1 MSSPSFRLLLI
12 RGLGHSGTTILDL
25 ALGAHPQMIG
35 LGEAVRVLQKPAR
48 GESQRGPA
56 QLRGALRHERLCTC
70 GQVAAQCP
78 VWGPVLDWLPA
89 HDEEPLQVKLG
100 YLLESLRRSK
110 SIDSW
115 SSPWVVESFQDDFVL
130 PLLEDSAV
138 EVRVIHLT
146 RDVRSWVHSRSRE
159 GRKKGAWLPGLRPL
173 LRWWRLSARHERLLR
188 RSGKPVF
195 QLGYEELAL
204 DPEQALR
211 RVCVWLGLEFHDEM
225 LQPLLYSSSHILSG
239 NRMRFDSSK
248 GRAIRYDA
256 AWMGASSGVAQL
268 ALLFPLLSKLN
279 QRLVYSASR
288 QR

>member
-35 LGEAVRVLQKPAR
+35 LGEAVRVLQKPLR

-89 HDEEPLQVKLG
+89 HDQEPLPMKLG
-100 YLLESLRRSK
+100 YLMESLRRSR
-110 SIDSW
+110 SAETW
-115 SSPWVVESFQDDFVL
+115 SSLWVVESFQDDFML
-130 PLLEDSAV
+130 PFLEDPSV

-146 RDVRSWVHSRSRE
+146 RDVRSWVHSRARE
-159 GRKKGAWLPGLRPL
+159 GREKGVWLPGLRPL

-188 RSGKPVF
+188 KSGKKVF

-211 RVCVWLGLEFHDEM
+211 RVCVWLELEFRDEM
-225 LQPLLYSSSHILSG
+225 LQPLVYSRSHILSG
-239 NRMRFDSSK
+239 NRMRFDSRK

-256 AWMGASSGVAQL
+256 AWMDAPSGVAQL
-268 ALLFPLLSKLN
+268 ALMLPWLSRLN
-279 QRLVYSASR
+279 QRLVYSALR